1 MARSRTPQAKALVS
15 GAAINHPG
23 RFKNRKAPKKAR
35 ALGKPYTGM
44 TKAELRYWK
53 EFEADLPWL
62 HAGHRVLLRM
72 ACQFAAKMDE
82 GVMGVSAAQALSS
95 ILSKLG
101 ATPVDETKVAQGDGG
116 EETDPGEEFFGRP
129 H

>member
-1 MARSRTPQAKALVS
+1 MPRARLPAAKAEAS
-15 GAAINHPG
+15 GAALKNAS

-62 HAGHRVLLRM
+62 NAGHRVLLRM